1 MAEIQIAIE
10 GAGAEAAAAELFGL
24 EGLEGRYQISE
35 EVTRDGGTVAIVG
48 TIVGITVGA
57 MTIGEK
63 LNKWYGS
70 YRTQDPQQRIERVL
84 IVTPTSRL
92 LLEDATVEEI
102 AAALKP
108 LAR

>member
-10 GAGAEAAAAELFGL
+10 GAGAEAAAAELF
-24 EGLEGRYQISE
+24 GLEGRYQISE